1 MPYDSLTDRSDVNA
15 LIPEDVSMELLSAA
29 EDTSFVLDT
38 FTRVPVSAKQK
49 RFPVLSALPTVYWVN
64 GDTGLK
70 QTTEMAW
77 KNKYLDVEELAAIVP
92 MPDAVVDD
100 ADFDIW
106 GSVKPALSTEIGRAV
121 DMAVAFGINAPAV
134 FPDDMA
140 TSIDAAGNEVL
151 ADSVAAAG
159 GLHNDLDE
167 ALGMLE
173 EDGFEATDAVGS
185 ARLKGLLRRA
195 RNTQGDRID
204 SGANSSL
211 TEYDGTPIHYALKG
225 VWKAMAAAA
234 APGATY
240 PLAMFYDRSQ
250 FVVGVRQ
257 DITFKVFTEGVVQDN
272 TGAIVYNLMQ
282 QDMSALRVVFRAG
295 WQVANTLS
303 YEGGTVEAERYPASS
318 LVLTK

>member
-1 MPYDSLTDRSDVNA
+1 MPFDSITDRTDASA
-15 LIPEDVSMELLSAA
+15 LIPEDVSMELLQGA
-29 EDTSFVLDT
+29 EDASFVLDT
-38 FTRVPVSAKQK
+38 FTRVPVSRKQK
-49 RFPVLSALPTVYWVN
+49 RFPVLSALPQVYWVN

-106 GSVKPALSTEIGRAV
+106 GSVKPALSTEIGRAL
-121 DMAVAFGINAPAV
+121 DMAVAFGINAPSV

-140 TSIDAAGNEVL
+140 TSIAAAGNEVV
-151 ADSVAAAG
+151 ADSLAAAG

-167 ALGMLE
+167 ALGLLE
-173 EDGFEATDAVGS
+173 EDGFEATDVEGS
-185 ARLKGLLRRA
+185 ARFKGLMRRA

-211 TEYDGTPIHYALKG
+211 TEYDGTPVRYDMKG
-225 VWKAMAAAA
+225 VWKAVAAATA
-234 APGATY
+234 GGDNY
-240 PLAMFYDRSQ
+240 PLALLYDRSQ

-257 DITFKVFTEGVVQDN
+257 DVTFKVFTEGVVQDN

-295 WQVANTLS
+295 WQVANSLS
-303 YEGGTVEAERYPASS
+303 YEGGTIEAERYPASS